1 MTSKYTTIALSN
13 VTPDIFA
20 LCQGNYREVGNNKI
34 LILSPGK

>member
-13 VTPDIFA
+13 ITPDIFS

-34 LILSPGK
+34 LIFPPVK